1 MRHSASPRR
10 QLAERYWQVWRH
22 SWQRRKSMSP
32 PPRQPHEVQ
41 FLPAALALQETPPHP
56 APRYLQWIIM
66 TFAALTLI
74 WACLGQVDVV
84 ATAVGR
90 IVPSGHSKVIQPHE
104 VAVVKAIH
112 VRDGQVVKAG
122 DLLVELDSAQTGADV
137 ERLKSD
143 LLAMQIDAA
152 RAQALLDA
160 IDSRKVPGS
169 IAPYLPQAPPAQQHA
184 ANQWLQG
191 QFEELR
197 SSLSQSDALI
207 AQRTIEILSAEQS
220 ARKLEQ
226 SLPITRRIT
235 ADYARL
241 AEKGLVPK
249 HHYLG
254 KQQEQMAQE
263 RQLDENLNRIQEL
276 KASRREA
283 EGRRA
288 TLLAQTRRQMLDLRQ
303 QSEQKSAA
311 LQQDLHKAES
321 RDSLTRLTAPVDGA
335 VQQLAVHTVGGV
347 VTEAQPLMVIVP
359 SDQPVE
365 VIAQLENKDI
375 GFVHPG
381 QDVTVKVDAFNFTKY
396 GVITGKVLDLSDDA
410 IEDDKRGLLYD
421 LRIELQQNH
430 LRVGKQDM
438 PLTPG
443 MSVRAEIKTDQ
454 QRVIDYFLSP
464 LKRYV
469 DESLEER

>member
-1 MRHSASPRR
+1 MT
-10 QLAERYWQVWRH
+10 
-22 SWQRRKSMSP
+22 P

-41 FLPAALALQETPPHP
+41 FLPAALALQEAPPHP

-66 TFAALTLI
+66 AFAALTLA

-84 ATAVGR
+84 ATASGR
-90 IVPSGHSKVIQPHE
+90 IVPNGHSKVIQSHE
-104 VAVVKAIH
+104 VAVVRAIH
-112 VRDGQVVKAG
+112 VRDAQVVKAG
-122 DLLVELDSAQTGADV
+122 DLLVELDAAQTGADV

-143 LLAMQIDAA
+143 LLAAQIDAA

-160 IDSRKVPGS
+160 IDSRKSPGTL
-169 IAPYLPQAPPAQQHA
+169 APYLPQAPPEQQRA
-184 ANQWLQG
+184 ADQWLQG

-207 AQRTIEILSAEQS
+207 VQRSLEIQAARQS
-220 ARKLEQ
+220 AHKLEQ

-241 AEKGLVPK
+241 AAKGLVPK

-254 KQQEQMAQE
+254 KQQEQLEQE
-263 RQLDENLNRIQEL
+263 RQLDEALSRAREL
-276 KASRREA
+276 SASRREA
-283 EGRRA
+283 EERRA
-288 TLLAQTRRQMLDLRQ
+288 TLLAQSRREMLDLRQ
-303 QSEQKSAA
+303 QSEQKVAA
-311 LQQDLHKAES
+311 LQQELRKAER
-321 RDSLTRLTAPVDGA
+321 RDSLTRLTAPVDGS
-335 VQQLAVHTVGGV
+335 VQQLAIHTVGGV
-347 VTEAQPLMVIVP
+347 VTEAQPLMVVVP

-365 VIAQLENKDI
+365 VVAQLENKDV

-381 QDVTVKVDAFNFTKY
+381 QDVTVKVDTFNFTKY
-396 GVITGKVLDLSDDA
+396 GVLNGKVLSLSDDA
-410 IEDDKRGLLYD
+410 VEDERRGPLYD
-421 LRIELQQNH
+421 LRIGLNQSH
-430 LRVGKQDM
+430 IRVGKEDM

-443 MSVRAEIKTDQ
+443 MTVRAEIKTDQ

-464 LKRYV
+464 LRRYV

>member
-1 MRHSASPRR
+1 MSHSTSPRR
-10 QLAERYWQVWRH
+10 QLAGRYSQAWRH
-22 SWQRRKSMSP
+22 AWQRRKSLTP

-41 FLPAALALQETPPHP
+41 FLPAALALQEAPPHP

-66 TFAALTLI
+66 AFAALTLA

-84 ATAVGR
+84 ATASGR
-90 IVPSGHSKVIQPHE
+90 IVPSGHSKVIQSHE

-112 VRDGQVVKAG
+112 VRDGQVVKTG

-143 LLAMQIDAA
+143 LLASQIDAA

-160 IDSRKVPGS
+160 IDQRKPPAGVT
-169 IAPYLPQAPPAQQHA
+169 PYLPQAPPAQQRA
-184 ANQWLQG
+184 ADQWLQG

-207 AQRTIEILSAEQS
+207 AQRTVEIRSAEHS

-226 SLPITRRIT
+226 SLPITHRIT

-249 HHYLG
+249 HHHLG
-254 KQQEQMAQE
+254 KQQEQLAQE
-263 RQLDENLNRIQEL
+263 RELGERLSRIQEL
-276 KASRREA
+276 SASRREA
-283 EGRRA
+283 EERRA
-288 TLLAQTRRQMLDLRQ
+288 TLLAQTRREMLDLRQ
-303 QSEQKSAA
+303 QSEQKIAA
-311 LQQDLHKAES
+311 QQQELHKAEH
-321 RDSLTRLTAPVDGA
+321 RDSLTRLTAPVDGS
-335 VQQLAVHTVGGV
+335 VQQLAIHTVGGV
-347 VTEAQPLMVIVP
+347 TTEAQPLMVIVP

-365 VIAQLENKDI
+365 VIAQLENKDV

-381 QDVTVKVDAFNFTKY
+381 QDVTVKVDTFNFTKY
-396 GVITGKVLDLSDDA
+396 GVLNGKVLSLSDDA
-410 IEDDKRGLLYD
+410 VDDEKRGPLYD

-430 LRVGKQDM
+430 LRVGNQNM

-443 MSVRAEIKTDQ
+443 MTVRAEIKTDQ